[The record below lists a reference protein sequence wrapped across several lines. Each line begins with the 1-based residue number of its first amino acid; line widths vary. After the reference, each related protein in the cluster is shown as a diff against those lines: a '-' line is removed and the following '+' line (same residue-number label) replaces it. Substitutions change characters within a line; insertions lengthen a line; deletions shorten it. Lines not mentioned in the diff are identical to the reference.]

1 MMMMMVMMMS
11 VMVVRGDA
19 DNEGSHDKRDGGDGN
34 GGELEKSRTEVCD
47 EVEDHQDKEKC

>member
-1 MMMMMVMMMS
+1 MMMMVMMMS

-34 GGELEKSRTEVCD
+34 GGELEKPRTEVCD